1 MGLWLQIPYALK
13 IAILTPVC
21 LAMSTVREQ
30 GAVFQGAVS
39 ASRGLAP
46 RRQPVALDP
55 RSLGGRAL
63 LSAHLRAAAGD
74 TGVLQA
80 YLASRFR
87 CPCSGRKGP
96 AASRS
101 CSLLCGHRPDL
112 ASVSL
117 VSVRDLKERLK
128 KTCRA
133 LEYCV

>member
-63 LSAHLRAAAGD
+63 FSAHLRAGAGAA
-74 TGVLQA
+74 GVLQA
-80 YLASRFR
+80 CLASRFR
-87 CPCSGRKGP
+87 CPGGGRKGP
-96 AASRS
+96 AASRNR
-101 CSLLCGHRPDL
+101 SLFRGHRSDL
-112 ASVSL
+112 AGVSL
-117 VSVRDLKERLK
+117 VGARDLKERLK
-128 KTCRA
+128 ASCHA
-133 LEYCV
+133 CEYCV